1 MATARLSSKSQIVI
15 PAAIRRRLGLSPGDL
30 LEIRQEGDRI
40 VVQKVRGSALAALER
55 LSGPIW
61 QGSAEALDR
70 ARDEWDR

>member
-15 PAAIRRRLGLSPGDL
+15 PAAIRRRLGLAPGDL

-40 VVQKVRGSALAALER
+40 VVQKIRSSALEALER
-55 LSGPIW
+55 LGGPIW
-61 QGSAEALDR
+61 RGSAEALER